1 MQSTSADS
9 CSHCTWTF
17 LPKARLCHAQLQ
29 QEEVEEKKQE
39 KEQELIDF
47 WEVMADKLLDK

>member
-1 MQSTSADS
+1 M
-9 CSHCTWTF
+9 HE
-17 LPKARLCHAQLQ
+17 LHLAQLQ